1 MRRNAPHPYRLD
13 LPSVQ
18 VHVLRCCKLVD
29 WLALTC
35 SVWICS
41 RNRSCL
47 LPNRPRADPRPLPP
61 MVTSPWPV
69 VNKPLAHILSCLCEA
84 CACECACVF
93 PPVRPSPSVDW
104 FLASYRPPA
113 LGPSVSQPWL
123 HLRVAVIGLLSPF
136 CVLLLSPLPR
146 YFSPVLLFYEDGRL
160 LCMIRSL
167 VSYAWSPHWHGAP

>member
-84 CACECACVF
+84 CACVCVPVYSPVCFHLRLSIGF
-93 PPVRPSPSVDW
+93 PPPTALPRWAQVC
-104 FLASYRPPA
+104 LN
-113 LGPSVSQPWL
+113 LGPICVWL
-123 HLRVAVIGLLSPF
+123 
-136 CVLLLSPLPR
+136 
-146 YFSPVLLFYEDGRL
+146 
-160 LCMIRSL
+160 
-167 VSYAWSPHWHGAP
+167 